1 LIEYNTRLDNL
12 IKDLEIDIKDRKE
25 LVNDIS
31 GKLLVHEISVIRNL
45 QYDID
50 NIIKEIE
57 LF

>member
-1 LIEYNTRLDNL
+1 MIEYNTRLDNL